1 MSAKAK
7 RHRTWSLTVQLQGLA
22 VTMVSERRIAV
33 DSQMTTAII
42 AGAIGVGG
50 SLGGVV
56 LSTILGRKAEHQ
68 RLAESD
74 ARRWLEDRRRSHS
87 EYLVLAQAMLRDIDG
102 AASFLPYDETKPAS
116 AEDDELRKEALFDY
130 HVRWGEELQPLLADL
145 SLLAGAEVG
154 ELADRVSGALM
165 EISGT
170 VEVGGFFVDFYPQ
183 QFRARDLVGLLRNAM
198 RSELGLNEVLDLES
212 PRDGDWPW
220 PSDLPDEREYIRR
233 QTEIPG
239 RPELTERE
247 RQRLRGASE

>member
-1 MSAKAK
+1 M
-7 RHRTWSLTVQLQGLA
+7 
-22 VTMVSERRIAV
+22 
-33 DSQMTTAII
+33 DSQMTTAVI

-56 LSTILGRKAEHQ
+56 LSTVLGQKAERQ

-74 ARRWLEDRRRSHS
+74 SRRWLEDRRRLYS
-87 EYLVLAQAMLRDIDG
+87 EYLVLAQAMLRDIDR
-102 AASFLPYDETKPAS
+102 AASFLPYDESKPAS
-116 AEDDELRKEALFDY
+116 TEDDELRKEALFDY
-130 HVRWGEELQPLLADL
+130 HVRWDDELQPLLADL
-145 SLLAGAEVG
+145 SLLAGAAVG
-154 ELADRVSGALM
+154 DLADRVSGALM

-183 QFRARDLVGLLRNAM
+183 QFRARDLVGLLRTAM

-212 PRDGDWPW
+212 SRGGDWPW
-220 PSDLPDEREYIRR
+220 PPDLPDEPEYIRR

-247 RQRLRGASE
+247 RQRLRGTSE